1 MLPVSYS
8 NIEYKTLI
16 LLVAPDDVFF
26 VLRFLKFHNNTQ
38 YSVLSLI
45 SCTDYLFRKRRFE
58 VIYDLLSIRFNSRIR
73 IKTFVDEIIPLK
85 SVVGI
90 FPSASWWEREVWDMF
105 GVFFFGNSEL
115 RRLLTDYGF
124 EGFPLRKD
132 FPLSGFLELSYD
144 FKSKRI
150 RYKKIEHAQEFRQF
164 AFGESWPCL

>member
-1 MLPVSYS
+1 MAFKSFKLIEMSKNLKKVNKYLKQMLPVSYS

-105 GVFFFGNSEL
+105 GVFFLVILN
-115 RRLLTDYGF
+115 
-124 EGFPLRKD
+124 
-132 FPLSGFLELSYD
+132 
-144 FKSKRI
+144 
-150 RYKKIEHAQEFRQF
+150 F
-164 AFGESWPCL
+164 AVF